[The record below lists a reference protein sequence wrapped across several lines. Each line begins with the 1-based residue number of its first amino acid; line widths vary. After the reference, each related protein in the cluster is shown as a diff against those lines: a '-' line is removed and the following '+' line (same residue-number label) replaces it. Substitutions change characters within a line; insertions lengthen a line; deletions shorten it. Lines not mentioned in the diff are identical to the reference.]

1 MRNFWCRLEASG
13 FGFFGDVARPA
24 EPQIDAVSES
34 DTGQDPQH
42 FVGLGPCAA
51 LVVVGGGPPG
61 LKLKITRR
69 DGMAT
74 LDLI

>member
-1 MRNFWCRLEASG
+1 MRDFWCRLEASG

-24 EPQIDAVSES
+24 DLQLDAVSEVN
-34 DTGQDPQH
+34 TGQGPPH
-42 FVGLGPCAA
+42 FVELGLCNA

-61 LKLKITRR
+61 LNLKITRR